1 MTEEINLVLDSAKE
15 GMDKAVKHLEAELAK
30 IRAGKA
36 HPAMLD
42 SVRVDYYGSPTPLGQ
57 VSNINST
64 DARTLVVQPWERSML
79 DAISTA
85 IINANLGLNPMNN
98 GEVVMI
104 NIPPLT
110 EERRRD
116 LTKRAS
122 AEGEHAKV
130 GVRAARKDAMDDIK
144 SLKADGLSEDEAKM
158 AEGKVQEI
166 TDAYAKKVDEILA
179 AKEAD
184 IMTV

>member
-1 MTEEINLVLDSAKE
+1 MTEEITLVLDSAKE
-15 GMDKAVKHLEAELAK
+15 GMDRAIKHLESELGK

-64 DARTLVVQPWERSML
+64 DARTLVVQPWEKSML
-79 DAISTA
+79 DVICTG

-110 EERRRD
+110 EERRRE
-116 LTKRAS
+116 LSKRAG

-130 GVRAARKDAMDDIK
+130 GIRSCRKDAMDEIK
-144 SLKADGLSEDEAKM
+144 MLKSDGLSEDLVKV
-158 AEGKVQEI
+158 AEGKVQEV
-166 TDAYAKKVDEILA
+166 TDSYSKKVDDILS

>member
-1 MTEEINLVLDSAKE
+1 MTEEINFVLDSTRE
-15 GMDKAVKHLEAELAK
+15 GMDKAVKHLEVELAK

-64 DARTLVVQPWERSML
+64 DARTLVVQPWEKSML
-79 DAISTA
+79 DPIATG

-98 GEVVMI
+98 GEVIMI

-116 LTKRAS
+116 LTKRAN

-130 GVRAARKDAMDDIK
+130 GVRAARKDAMDELK
-144 SLKADGLSEDEAKM
+144 SLKADGLSEDIIKK
-158 AEGKVQEI
+158 AETQVQDI
-166 TDAYAKKVDEILA
+166 TDAYTKKIDEVLS

>member
-1 MTEEINLVLDSAKE
+1 MALESARE
-15 GMDKAVKHLEAELAK
+15 QMDKAIKHLEAELAK

-42 SVRVDYYGSPTPLGQ
+42 GIRVDYYGSLVPLGQ
-57 VSNINST
+57 VSNVNST
-64 DARTLVVQPWERSML
+64 DARTLVIQPWERSML
-79 DAISTA
+79 DPISTA

-98 GEVVMI
+98 GEVIMLNV
-104 NIPPLT
+104 PPLT

-116 LTKRAS
+116 LTKRAK

-130 GVRAARKDAMDDIK
+130 GVRNARKDANDYLK
-144 SLKADGLSEDEAKM
+144 SAKSEGLSEDLVKVGET
-158 AEGKVQEI
+158 KVQEL
-166 TDAYAKKVDEILA
+166 TDAFIKKVDDLVA
-179 AKEAD
+179 SKEAD

>member
-1 MTEEINLVLDSAKE
+1 MNEEIQMALESARE
-15 GMDKAVKHLEAELAK
+15 QMDKAIKHLEAELAK

-42 SVRVDYYGSPTPLGQ
+42 GIRVDYYGSLVPLGQ
-57 VSNINST
+57 VSNVNST
-64 DARTLVVQPWERSML
+64 DARTLVIQPWERSML
-79 DAISTA
+79 DPISTA

-98 GEVVMI
+98 GEVIMLNV
-104 NIPPLT
+104 PPLT

-116 LTKRAS
+116 LTKRAK

-130 GVRAARKDAMDDIK
+130 GVRNARKDANDYLK
-144 SLKADGLSEDEAKM
+144 SAKSEGLSEDLVKVGET
-158 AEGKVQEI
+158 KVQEL
-166 TDAYAKKVDEILA
+166 TDAFIKKVDDLVA
-179 AKEAD
+179 SKEAD